1 MYLETEAL
9 ARMQAVGVRFPLHH
23 KHLNPYNMD
32 NIKYSPE
39 MAQTL
44 ADAMNWLTMK
54 GWSPS
59 MRWEHWN
66 VDKPVITIHVRSLD
80 LQGKFLDAMAVSI
93 TETWQIEGFAQK
105 WRDHV
110 ADVEAAEKGELI
122 ESEDA

>member
-1 MYLETEAL
+1 
-9 ARMQAVGVRFPLHH
+9 
-23 KHLNPYNMD
+23 MD

-54 GWSPS
+54 GWAPS

-110 ADVEAAEKGELI
+110 ADVEAAEKVELI